1 MYPYGKHEKCTIDKN
16 VHLVQNRVHEICSLH
31 KGGEHM
37 EWPRRRS
44 RWQKRVLVLLRS
56 RTLYFMVAVGFVF
69 MIIFRYL
76 PMGGL
81 IIAFKKYSFRKGI
94 FNSDWAGFQQFEF
107 IFTKNPDFYNILR
120 NTLVINLLKL
130 LFCFPAPIV
139 LALMINE
146 VRGVRLKR
154 AIQTAIYL
162 PHFVSWV
169 VFGTIVVQFL
179 SPSSGLVNEIIKLF
193 GGQPVFFMRESKYFY
208 AIVVLSDIWKS
219 AGWGTIM
226 YLSALTGIDQEL
238 YQAAR
243 IDGANGLQCVRH
255 VSLPGISDTIVVL
268 LLLQIG
274 QLMDV
279 GFEQIYVLS
288 RPILYSVA
296 DVLST
301 YIFRVGVGQAQFSM
315 TAAIGLFQ
323 SVVGMTLIVLA
334 NFACK
339 KLFEKN
345 LW

>member
-1 MYPYGKHEKCTIDKN
+1 MIYP
-16 VHLVQNRVHEICSLH
+16 NRTT
-31 KGGEHM
+31 
-37 EWPRRRS
+37 
-44 RWQKRVLVLLRS
+44 RWQKTLRNIFRS
-56 RTLYFMVAVGFVF
+56 RTLFLMAGIGVVFMVL
-69 MIIFRYL
+69 FRYL

-81 IIAFKKYSFRKGI
+81 IIAFKKYAFRKGI
-94 FNSDWAGFQQFEF
+94 WGSDWVGLKQFEF
-107 IFTKNPDFYNILR
+107 IFTQNPDFYNILR

-146 VRGVRLKR
+146 IRGTRLKR
-154 AIQTAIYL
+154 SIQTAIYL

-179 SPSSGLVNEIIKLF
+179 SPSSGLVNEIIKAF
-193 GGQPVFFMRESKYFY
+193 GGQPIFFMRESKYFWG
-208 AIVVLSDIWKS
+208 IVVLSDIWKA

-226 YLSALTGIDQEL
+226 YLSALTAIDQEQ

-243 IDGANGLQCVRH
+243 IDGANGLQCVWYI
-255 VSLPGISDTIVVL
+255 SLPGISGTIVVL

-288 RPILYSVA
+288 RPILYDVG

-323 SVVGMTLIVLA
+323 SIVGMMLIVAA
-334 NFACK
+334 NFTCR
-339 KLFEKN
+339 KLFDKT

>member
-1 MYPYGKHEKCTIDKN
+1 MEMRRPMPRWK
-16 VHLVQNRVHEICSLH
+16 R
-31 KGGEHM
+31 HM
-37 EWPRRRS
+37 RAVIRS
-44 RWQKRVLVLLRS
+44 KTLYLMVLLGFA
-56 RTLYFMVAVGFVF
+56 FMVA
-69 MIIFRYL
+69 FRYL

-94 FNSDWAGFQQFEF
+94 FGSDWVGLKQFEF
-107 IFTKNPDFYNILR
+107 IFTQNPDFYNILR

-146 VRGVRLKR
+146 VRGARLKR
-154 AIQTAIYL
+154 SIQTAIYL

-179 SPSSGLVNEIIKLF
+179 SPSSGLLNDVIKAF
-193 GGQPVFFMRESKYFY
+193 GGEPVFFMRESKYFWG
-208 AIVVLSDIWKS
+208 IVVLSDIWKS

-226 YLSALTGIDQEL
+226 YLSALTAIDQEQ
-238 YQAAR
+238 YQAAK
-243 IDGANGLQCVRH
+243 IDGANGLQCVWH
-255 VSLPGISDTIVVL
+255 VSLPGISGTIVVL

-279 GFEQIYVLS
+279 GFEQIYVLA
-288 RPILYSVA
+288 RPILYSVG

-323 SVVGMTLIVLA
+323 SVVGMLLVTGA
-334 NFACK
+334 NFTCR
-339 KLFEKN
+339 KLFDKT

>member
-1 MYPYGKHEKCTIDKN
+1 
-16 VHLVQNRVHEICSLH
+16 
-31 KGGEHM
+31 M
-37 EWPRRRS
+37 EMRRPMPRWKRHIRAVIRS
-44 RWQKRVLVLLRS
+44 KTLYLMVLLGFA
-56 RTLYFMVAVGFVF
+56 FMVA
-69 MIIFRYL
+69 FRYL

-94 FNSDWAGFQQFEF
+94 FGSDWVGLKQFEF
-107 IFTKNPDFYNILR
+107 IFTQNPDFYNILR

-146 VRGVRLKR
+146 VRGARLKR
-154 AIQTAIYL
+154 SIQTAIYL

-179 SPSSGLVNEIIKLF
+179 SPSSGLLNDVIKAF
-193 GGQPVFFMRESKYFY
+193 GGEPVFFMRESKYFWG
-208 AIVVLSDIWKS
+208 IVVLSDIWKS

-226 YLSALTGIDQEL
+226 YLSALTAIDQEQ
-238 YQAAR
+238 YQAAK
-243 IDGANGLQCVRH
+243 IDGANGLQCVWH
-255 VSLPGISDTIVVL
+255 VSLPGISGTIVVL

-279 GFEQIYVLS
+279 GFEQIYVLA
-288 RPILYSVA
+288 RPILYSVG

-323 SVVGMTLIVLA
+323 SVVGMLLVTGA
-334 NFACK
+334 NFTCR
-339 KLFEKN
+339 KLFDKT